1 QGFGRSLQKLNY
13 LPVQHADFV
22 FAVVAEEFG
31 LIGCSLLIGLF
42 ALFGVYG
49 FRTALAARTLF
60 GRFLAIGIT
69 SAICTQA
76 IVNMMVT
83 TGLLPVTGITLP
95 FISFGGTSLVITM
108 SMVGVLLSVSRDR
121 GTIHDEDEE
130 EEDDT
135 TPVRPAA
142 ATHS

>member
-1 QGFGRSLQKLNY
+1 
-13 LPVQHADFV
+13 
-22 FAVVAEEFG
+22 
-31 LIGCSLLIGLF
+31 
-42 ALFGVYG
+42 
-49 FRTALAARTLF
+49 
-60 GRFLAIGIT
+60 
-69 SAICTQA
+69 
-76 IVNMMVT
+76 MMVT